1 MSSELAEVDPADPG
15 PGQLAVSIE
24 AAPINPSDLNLIR
37 GVYGVRPEL
46 PAALGAEGVGRV
58 IAVGDGVDRSR
69 VGTRVLVV
77 PTLEQATWREQ
88 AVLDERNAVPV
99 DLDGDPLQLAML
111 GINPI
116 TAYCLLHG
124 YVKLAP
130 GAWVA
135 QTGASSA
142 TAGYVLALAKHAGL
156 RTLNV
161 VRRAESVK
169 PLLDAGADVVLVEG
183 ADLTERAADAI
194 GDASLELIIDAVGGE
209 PVAQLASLLK
219 IGGQIIS
226 YTARARQ
233 PLSIPVVDLIF
244 RGLSVHGYWLNL
256 WLQRTP
262 RDTVAQT
269 YHELAALVAD
279 GTLAAPVEATY
290 ALADYRE
297 AIAHAARSDRNGKVL
312 FALRESAGRATAWG
326 YGAEMSPGSAA
337 RASRKGSPLPRIT
350 EWTTAP
356 SSSMSTTCALCSGS
370 GTPISASSAASS
382 RSIPSLCATTTGAAG

>member
-1 MSSELAEVDPADPG
+1 
-15 PGQLAVSIE
+15 
-24 AAPINPSDLNLIR
+24 
-37 GVYGVRPEL
+37 
-46 PAALGAEGVGRV
+46 
-58 IAVGDGVDRSR
+58 
-69 VGTRVLVV
+69 
-77 PTLEQATWREQ
+77 
-88 AVLDERNAVPV
+88 VPV

-116 TAYCLLHG
+116 TAYCILHG

-161 VRRAESVK
+161 VRREESVK

-183 ADLTERAADAI
+183 ADLTEQAADAI
-194 GDASLELIIDAVGGE
+194 GDASLELILDAVAGE

-219 IGGQIIS
+219 IDGQIIS
-226 YTARARQ
+226 YTARGRQ

-244 RGLSVHGYWLNL
+244 RSLSLHGYWLNL

-262 RDTVAQT
+262 QATVAET
-269 YHELAALVAD
+269 YHELARLVAD

-290 ALADYRE
+290 ALADYHE
-297 AIAHAARSDRNGKVL
+297 AMTHATRNDRHGKVL
-312 FALRESAGRATAWG
+312 FALQ
-326 YGAEMSPGSAA
+326 
-337 RASRKGSPLPRIT
+337 
-350 EWTTAP
+350 
-356 SSSMSTTCALCSGS
+356 
-370 GTPISASSAASS
+370 
-382 RSIPSLCATTTGAAG
+382 

>member
-1 MSSELAEVDPADPG
+1 MKTLQVSSFGAPSDVVELAEVDPADPG
-15 PGQLAVSIE
+15 PDQLAVAIE
-24 AAPINPSDLNLIR
+24 AAPVNPSDLNLIR
-37 GVYGVRPEL
+37 GLYGVRPEL

-58 IAVGDGVDRSR
+58 IAVGEGVDRSR

-77 PTLEQATWREQ
+77 PTLEQATWREET
-88 AVLDERNAVPV
+88 VLDQRNAVPV
-99 DLDGDPLQLAML
+99 DPAGDPFQLAML

-116 TAYCLLHG
+116 KAYCLLHG
-124 YVKLAP
+124 YATLRP

-156 RTLNV
+156 RTLSV

-169 PLLDAGADVVLVEG
+169 PLLDAGADVVLIEG
-183 ADLTERAADAI
+183 ADLTEQAAEAI
-194 GDASLELIIDAVGGE
+194 GDASLELVIDAVAGE
-209 PVAQLASLLK
+209 PVTQLASLLK

-262 RDTVAQT
+262 QDTVAHT
-269 YHELAALVAD
+269 YRELATLVAD
-279 GTLAAPVEATY
+279 GTLSAPIEATY
-290 ALADYRE
+290 ELADYHK
-297 AIAHAARSDRNGKVL
+297 AIAHAARNDRNGKVL
-312 FALRESAGRATAWG
+312 FDL
-326 YGAEMSPGSAA
+326 GA
-337 RASRKGSPLPRIT
+337 
-350 EWTTAP
+350 
-356 SSSMSTTCALCSGS
+356 SGD
-370 GTPISASSAASS
+370 
-382 RSIPSLCATTTGAAG
+382 